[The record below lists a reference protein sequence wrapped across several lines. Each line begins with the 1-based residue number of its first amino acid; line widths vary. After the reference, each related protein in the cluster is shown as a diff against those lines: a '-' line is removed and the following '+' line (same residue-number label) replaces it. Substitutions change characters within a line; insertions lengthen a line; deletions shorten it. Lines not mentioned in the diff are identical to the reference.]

1 MTTEKGKRNIL
12 CGTETVKHLKLDS
25 YPSKALEA
33 GIYPGMLLELS
44 ATGVSKH
51 STAGATDNPAV
62 VFADKDVN
70 DPDST
75 VEMAYDVDAGVY
87 AFQLQPG
94 EVANALVASGVTIDR
109 FGVPLTSAGDGHLR
123 PAEADDEVIVC
134 YADEL
139 ISSGAAD
146 RLVRVRVGQRGIA
159 AGLYAGAQII
169 DYVANEDWPD
179 A

>member
-44 ATGVSKH
+44 ATGVLKH
-51 STAGATDNPAV
+51 STAGATDNSAV

-75 VEMAYDVDAGVY
+75 VEMAYDADAGVY
-87 AFQLQPG
+87 AFQLHPG
-94 EVANALVASGVTIDR
+94 EVANVLVAADVDIDR
-109 FGVPLTSAGDGHLR
+109 FGVPLTSAGDGALR
-123 PAEADDEVIVC
+123 PTATDDEIIIC

-139 ISSGAAD
+139 IFTGGSSK
-146 RLVRVRVGQRGIA
+146 LVRVRVGQHGLA
-159 AGLYAGAQII
+159 AGLYAGSQII